1 MNLQEQ
7 ISRIKNIMGINEG
20 LHDTAW
26 EANGHKITLSDLLDA
41 TKDVP
46 VQDIDIEELKP
57 HLLDWNGDEEEMK
70 KVDKADLTYPI
81 LIFVDD
87 NGGFISI
94 IDGHHRAQKAVKN
107 GLKTISG
114 KKITL
119 SSLPKDIRKVFSHME
134 NGDPCKDKRFSNMNM
149 EFERSK
155 LDINKLVSVG
165 ALFVTKSVGGDPKDK
180 ETYKKVIEG
189 QGNSIISLLNYECD
203 SPDGWIRYAVD
214 NHRTEPTPQDQN
226 LLDNTYEGKYNQILW
241 SLEKLGIDI
250 KDVMVSHSTSNHPEK
265 NTEE

>member
-26 EANGHKITLSDLLDA
+26 ESDGNKITLSDLLDA

-46 VQDIDIEELKP
+46 VQEIDIEELKP
-57 HLLDWNGDEEEMK
+57 HLLDWGGDEEEMK
-70 KVDKADLTYPI
+70 NVDKADLRYPI

-107 GLKTISG
+107 DLKTIPG
-114 KKITL
+114 KKIVL
-119 SSLPKDIRKVFSHME
+119 SSLPENIKKVFSHLKS
-134 NGDPCKDKRFSNMNM
+134 NPCTDKRFSNMNM
-149 EFERSK
+149 EFERKSM
-155 LDINKLVSVG
+155 DINKLVALG
-165 ALFVTKSVGGDPKDK
+165 ALFVTKAVGGDPNDK
-180 ETYKKVIEG
+180 ETYKKPIEG
-189 QGNSIISLLNYECD
+189 QGNSIISLFNYECD
-203 SPDGWIRYAVD
+203 SPDGWIRFAVD
-214 NHRTEPTPQDQN
+214 NHITEPTQEDQN

-241 SLEKLGIDI
+241 SLDKLGIEL
-250 KDVMVSHSTSNHPEK
+250 KDVLKAEK
-265 NTEE
+265 L